1 MDIQQVEQLETELLK
16 AYAET
21 YGTGGSP
28 FVTFRQFLLQTPR
41 VKERGRA
48 IVAANR
54 FPSIGTLNTP
64 GKGAG
69 EVPGSNSPK
78 QQAPQQTPNQQT
90 PNLPPSQQLPDPSG
104 EVVAGDNFFDV
115 LKDDVLKM
123 SLTAVASK
131 YTKEEL
137 TQYAQSVGAQV
148 AETLNE
154 KQIVKAISQALKD
167 AK

>member
-1 MDIQQVEQLETELLK
+1 MDIQQVEQLETDLLK

-54 FPSIGTLNTP
+54 FPSIGTPNTP

-69 EVPGSNSPK
+69 EVPGNNSPK
-78 QQAPQQTPNQQT
+78 QQAPQQT
-90 PNLPPSQQLPDPSG
+90 PNLPPSQQLPDQSG
-104 EVVAGDNFFDV
+104 EVVAGDSFFDV

-137 TQYAQSVGAQV
+137 TQYAQSVGVEV

-154 KQIVKAISQALKD
+154 KQIVKAISQAMKD